1 MSFESKP
8 ETPRKTR
15 SAYLDNL
22 RSFVIFLVVAMH
34 SNVTYSGMGGWYY
47 KEGNPAALDPLSL
60 LCFGFYGSFT
70 QAWFMGLLFFLA
82 AVFAARSLAK
92 RGPAAFIKERLF
104 RLGAP
109 LLLYVFVIT
118 PLMGYYLQNVGGI
131 RDRIG
136 FGGAYLQYVQSMQWL
151 ESTGPLW
158 FAEALLIFSALYTSW
173 RTLRPRRT
181 EAAPV
186 GAPPSAQTILL
197 TMLGTGLAAFCIRL
211 YFPIGTDVLN
221 LQFSFF
227 ASYIALFLLGLKAG
241 EEGWFEALLDKHGL
255 RWFTVILAAGIPLW
269 LLQMLAGGALS
280 GRLLIEGGLYWQSF
294 AYAFWEAAVA
304 IGFSIGI
311 SAFFKRFLDKENVAT
326 RFLATNAFGVFVFHA
341 PILVAIS
348 LSLRDWDAAPLAKH
362 ATVAPMAF
370 VASLA
375 FSALVRRIP
384 GFGPLLK

>member
-1 MSFESKP
+1 MSIESKS
-8 ETPRKTR
+8 EAPRATR

-47 KEGNPAALDPLSL
+47 KEGNPGALDPLSL

-82 AVFAARSLAK
+82 AAFAARSLSK
-92 RGPAAFIKERLF
+92 RGPAAFVKERLF

-118 PLMGYYLQNVGGI
+118 PFMGYYLQNFDGI
-131 RDRIG
+131 RNRSG
-136 FGGAYLQYVQSMQWL
+136 FGEAYFLYMKSLLWL

-158 FAEALLIFSALYTSW
+158 FAEALLIFSALYAAW
-173 RTLRPRRT
+173 RTVRPRRT
-181 EAAPV
+181 ATAPL
-186 GAPPSAQTILL
+186 GTPPSTRTILL
-197 TMLGTGLAAFCIRL
+197 IMLGTGLAAFSIRL

-227 ASYIALFLLGLKAG
+227 ASYISLFLLGLKAG
-241 EEGWFEALLDKHGL
+241 ENGWFEALLDKNGL
-255 RWFTVILAAGIPLW
+255 RWFAVVLAAGVPLW
-269 LLQMLAGGALS
+269 LILMVAGGALS
-280 GRLLIEGGLYWQSF
+280 GRLHIEGGLYWQSF

-311 SAFFKRFLDKENVAT
+311 SAFFKRYLNKENAAT
-326 RFLATNAFGVFVFHA
+326 RFLAANAFGVFVFHA
-341 PILVAIS
+341 PILVAMS
-348 LSLRDWDAAPLAKH
+348 LSLKGWDAAPLAKH
-362 ATVAPMAF
+362 AAVAPLAF
-370 VASLA
+370 AASLA

-384 GFGPLLK
+384 GFGALLK